1 MSVAYTPQQSSRDA
15 VVSGLGQVA
24 ANVRAM
30 FENIYRSVWP
40 SQETAWLAR
49 AQLQLYS
56 KSTRYTA
63 LGLPVAG
70 FLIAEA
76 CSDWAPKSA
85 RLTWWL
91 CLTLTSIVVFLLG
104 QRIERS
110 GDDSLGTIRFR
121 ASAYVALTVVFLMAW
136 CSMSVFLWS
145 PDVVV
150 DHMFIVLI
158 LACSLAGS
166 IAISSAHPAVAATTF
181 VMHAA
186 FIVGP
191 LAASRMPLDTTLSRL
206 AAIYV
211 LLLAG
216 QFYALNVATRK
227 LLKLEHEREGLVE
240 GLKIVTEE
248 ANRDRAR
255 AASAGRT
262 KSQFL
267 SNMNH
272 ELRTPM
278 NAILGFSELIKN
290 KSFGTAID
298 KYAEYAGIIHQSGQ
312 HLLGLIDDM
321 LDLAKIESGRLGL
334 RETEINIAQLI
345 GDAVQTSED
354 TARAS
359 QISLSKK
366 HRAGPAAR
374 MGRRARLAPDLRQSP
389 VEFAEIHP
397 LGRLRGGVCACTKRG
412 GRIAF
417 GVEDTGIGMSS
428 DEQPNV
434 FERFGRTRHDIT
446 TADRGTGLG
455 LAIVK
460 GFAEAHDG
468 EVKLESTLGA
478 GTRVTV
484 YLPVERTRF
493 DHLTGR
499 TEKGGVAAVSQLV
512 SKSYC

>member
-1 MSVAYTPQQSSRDA
+1 MSVAHIPQQPSREIA
-15 VVSGLGQVA
+15 ANGIGRAA
-24 ANVRAM
+24 ANVRTM
-30 FENIYRSVWP
+30 FETIFRSVYP
-40 SQETAWLAR
+40 SEKGVWLAE

-56 KSTRYTA
+56 KGTRFTV

-70 FLIAEA
+70 FFIAEA
-76 CSDWAPKSA
+76 CSDWVPRST
-85 RLTWWL
+85 LLSWWL
-91 CLTLTSIVVFLLG
+91 CLTAASIGVYLLG
-104 QRIERS
+104 LRVERI
-110 GDDSLGTIRFR
+110 GGTALASIRLR
-121 ASAYVALTVVFLMAW
+121 ASCSVGLTVVSLMVW

-166 IAISSAHPAVAATTF
+166 IAISSAHPAIAAATF
-181 VMHAA
+181 VTHAA
-186 FIVGP
+186 FIIGP
-191 LAASRMPLDTTLSRL
+191 LAESRMPLDTTLSRL

-216 QFYALNVATRK
+216 QFYALNVATGK

-240 GLKIVTEE
+240 GLRRATQE
-248 ANRDRAR
+248 ADRDRAR

-267 SNMNH
+267 ANMNH

-290 KSFGTAID
+290 KSFGAALD
-298 KYAEYAGIIHQSGQ
+298 KYADYAGIIHESGR

-321 LDLAKIESGRLGL
+321 LDLAKIESGKLGL
-334 RETEINIAQLI
+334 REGEINVAQLI
-345 GDAVQTSED
+345 GDIVQTSEE

-359 QISLSKK
+359 QISLSKSLGPGLPRIWADE
-366 HRAGPAAR
+366 RA
-374 MGRRARLAPDLRQSP
+374 LRQIFTNLLSNALKFTP
-389 VEFAEIHP
+389 SGGCVVAFARAERN
-397 LGRLRGGVCACTKRG
+397 GRV
-412 GRIAF
+412 AF
-417 GVEDTGIGMSS
+417 GVEDTGVGIAA
-428 DEQPNV
+428 DQQPNV
-434 FERFGRTRHDIT
+434 FERFGHSRHDIT
-446 TADRGTGLG
+446 TSDRGTGLG

-484 YLPVERTRF
+484 YQPVERTRY
-493 DHLTGR
+493 DHLR
-499 TEKGGVAAVSQLV
+499 AAG
-512 SKSYC
+512 

>member
-1 MSVAYTPQQSSRDA
+1 MSSAHNSQQSSREIIAGFVSFA
-15 VVSGLGQVA
+15 V
-24 ANVRAM
+24 ANVRAL
-30 FENIYRSVWP
+30 FQNIFRSVYP
-40 SQETAWLAR
+40 SQEHAWLAE
-49 AQLQLYS
+49 AQLQLYA
-56 KSTRYTA
+56 KSTRFTA

-70 FLIAEA
+70 FFIAEA
-76 CSDWAPKSA
+76 CSDWVPRSTLL
-85 RLTWWL
+85 RWWL
-91 CLTLTSIVVFLLG
+91 CLTGASIVVYLLG
-104 QRIERS
+104 LRVERV
-110 GDDSLGTIRFR
+110 GGTSLGSIRFR
-121 ASAYVALTVVFLMAW
+121 ASCYVALTVIFLMVW

-145 PDVVV
+145 PDAVV

-186 FIVGP
+186 FIIGP
-191 LAASRMPLDTTLSRL
+191 LAASRMPLDTTLGRL

-216 QFYALNVATRK
+216 QFYALNVATGR

-240 GLKIVTEE
+240 GLKHATED
-248 ANRDRAR
+248 ADRDRAR
-255 AASAGRT
+255 AALAGRT

-290 KSFGTAID
+290 KSFGDAID
-298 KYAEYAGIIHQSGQ
+298 KYAEYAGIIHESGQ
-312 HLLGLIDDM
+312 QLLGLIDDM
-321 LDLAKIESGRLGL
+321 LDLAKIEGGRLGL
-334 RETEINIAQLI
+334 RESEINIAQLI
-345 GDAVQTSED
+345 GDVVQTSED
-354 TARAS
+354 TAHAS
-359 QISLSKK
+359 LISLSKSL
-366 HRAGPAAR
+366 GPGLPRVWADER
-374 MGRRARLAPDLRQSP
+374 GLRQIFVNLLSNALKFTP
-389 VEFAEIHP
+389 AGGCVVAFARVERA
-397 LGRLRGGVCACTKRG
+397 

-417 GVEDTGIGMSS
+417 GVEDTGIGIAQ
-428 DEQPNV
+428 DDQPNV

-493 DHLTGR
+493 EHL
-499 TEKGGVAAVSQLV
+499 KAAG
-512 SKSYC
+512 

>member
-1 MSVAYTPQQSSRDA
+1 MSSAHKPQQSSRDA
-15 VVSGLGQVA
+15 IAGGLGHA
-24 ANVRAM
+24 IANMRAM
-30 FENIYRSVWP
+30 FENIFRSVWP
-40 SQETAWLAR
+40 SQDTAWLAK

-56 KSTRYTA
+56 RSTRYTA

-70 FLIAEA
+70 FFIAEA
-76 CSDWAPKSA
+76 CSDWAPRSI

-91 CLTLTSIVVFLLG
+91 CLTATSIFVHLLG
-104 QRIERS
+104 TCIEQT
-110 GDDSLGTIRFR
+110 GDASLGSIRLR
-121 ASAYVALTVVFLMAW
+121 ASSYVALTVIFLMAW

-145 PDVVV
+145 PDIVV

-191 LAASRMPLDTTLSRL
+191 LAASRLRLDTTLGRL

-227 LLKLEHEREGLVE
+227 LLRLEHEREGLVE
-240 GLKIVTEE
+240 GLKIATED

-255 AASAGRT
+255 ASSAGRT

-290 KSFGTAID
+290 KSFGAAID
-298 KYAEYAGIIHQSGQ
+298 KYAEYAGIIHESGQ
-312 HLLGLIDDM
+312 HLLSLIDDM
-321 LDLAKIESGRLGL
+321 LDLAKIESGRVGL
-334 RETEINIAQLI
+334 RESEINIAHLI

-359 QISLSKK
+359 QISLSKSLGPGLPRIWADE
-366 HRAGPAAR
+366 RA
-374 MGRRARLAPDLRQSP
+374 LRQIFVNLLSNSLKFTP
-389 VEFAEIHP
+389 SGGCVVAFARAE
-397 LGRLRGGVCACTKRG
+397 RG

-417 GVEDTGIGMSS
+417 GVEDTGIGIST
-428 DEQPNV
+428 DDQPNV
-434 FERFGRTRHDIT
+434 FERFGRSRHDIT
-446 TADRGTGLG
+446 TTDRGTGLG

-484 YLPVERTRF
+484 YLPIERTRL
-493 DHLTGR
+493 DHL
-499 TEKGGVAAVSQLV
+499 KAAG
-512 SKSYC
+512 

>member
-1 MSVAYTPQQSSRDA
+1 MSSAHKPQQSSRDA
-15 VVSGLGQVA
+15 IVGGLGHA
-24 ANVRAM
+24 IANMRVM
-30 FENIYRSVWP
+30 FENIFRSVWP
-40 SQETAWLAR
+40 SQDTAWLAE

-56 KSTRYTA
+56 RSTRYTA

-70 FLIAEA
+70 FFIAEA
-76 CSDWAPKSA
+76 CSDWAPRSI

-91 CLTLTSIVVFLLG
+91 CLTATSILVHLLG
-104 QRIERS
+104 TRIEQTA
-110 GDDSLGTIRFR
+110 DASLGSIRLR
-121 ASAYVALTVVFLMAW
+121 ASSYVALTVIFLMAW

-145 PDVVV
+145 PDIVV

-191 LAASRMPLDTTLSRL
+191 LAASRLRLDTTLSRL
-206 AAIYV
+206 AVIYV

-227 LLKLEHEREGLVE
+227 LLRLEHEREGLVE
-240 GLKIVTEE
+240 GLKIATED

-255 AASAGRT
+255 ASSAGRT

-290 KSFGTAID
+290 KSFGAAID
-298 KYAEYAGIIHQSGQ
+298 KYAEYAGIIHESGQ
-312 HLLGLIDDM
+312 HLLSLIDDM
-321 LDLAKIESGRLGL
+321 LDLAKIESGRVGL
-334 RETEINIAQLI
+334 RESEINIAHLI

-359 QISLSKK
+359 QISLSKSLGPGLPRIWADE
-366 HRAGPAAR
+366 RA
-374 MGRRARLAPDLRQSP
+374 LRQIFVNLLSNSLKFTP
-389 VEFAEIHP
+389 SGGCVVAFARAE
-397 LGRLRGGVCACTKRG
+397 RG

-417 GVEDTGIGMSS
+417 GVEDTGIGIST
-428 DEQPNV
+428 DDQPNV
-434 FERFGRTRHDIT
+434 FERFGRSRHDIT
-446 TADRGTGLG
+446 TTDRGTGLG

-484 YLPVERTRF
+484 YLPIERTRL
-493 DHLTGR
+493 DQL
-499 TEKGGVAAVSQLV
+499 KAAG
-512 SKSYC
+512 